1 VTPFVGYQQTQAAA
15 NNARAQA
22 KQQAVGITG
31 AGAGLRRGAG
41 QRSFDAYRTDT
52 ARAMGVG
59 AAQQIQDEDRFAN
72 QGMAL
77 QQNSMND
84 AFRLGGAQQSAQLQ
98 QSEWNN
104 RFNNMTTAWG
114 ALAGLLR

>member
-1 VTPFVGYQQTQAAA
+1 VTPFVGYQQTKAAA
-15 NNARAQA
+15 NNARALT
-22 KQQAVGITG
+22 KQQAVGTTG

-41 QRSFDAYRTDT
+41 QQAFDSYRTDT

-59 AAQQIQDEDRFAN
+59 AAQQIQDEDSFTN
-72 QGMAL
+72 QGLSL
-77 QQNSMND
+77 QQQSLND
-84 AFRLGGAQQSAQLQ
+84 SYRLSGAQQAEQMR